1 MALKYKLAVPNGT
14 YQKDG
19 QTKTAWLNIGAIMSK
34 QNGGFVMKLDAIP
47 TNVIDKDGNSVP
59 FNGWVNMFE
68 HGDGNGQQQN
78 APQPA
83 APASNNFDDDVPFA
97 PVNGKIY

>member
-19 QTKTAWLNIGAIMSK
+19 ETKTSWLNIGAIMEKKS
-34 QNGGFVMKLDAIP
+34 GGFVMKLDAIP

-68 HGDGNGQQQN
+68 HTQRDAQQQGASEPASGSNNGQAN
-78 APQPA
+78 PPDGG
-83 APASNNFDDDVPFA
+83 FDDIPF
-97 PVNGKIY
+97 